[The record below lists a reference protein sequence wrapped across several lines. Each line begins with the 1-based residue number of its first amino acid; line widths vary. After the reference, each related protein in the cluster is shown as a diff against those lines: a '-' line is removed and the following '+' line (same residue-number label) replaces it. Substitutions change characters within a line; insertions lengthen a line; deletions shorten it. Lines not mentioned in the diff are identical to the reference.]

1 MSGEIWFF
9 FLMFGL
15 KVPVFGIGY
24 FLYRVLRAQEDEWEH
39 LGWDEGPP
47 TTAVAAVAAAAAA
60 PPPCRAPRGGP
71 ARKHA
76 PRRRP
81 LRAAAGRTLAP
92 VRRPA
97 PMRTR
102 APRPRMPQRPAPAL
116 SAT

>member
-1 MSGEIWFF
+1 MVVSSEVWFL

-24 FLYRVLRAQEDEWEH
+24 FLYRVMRAHEDEWEH
-39 LGWDEGPP
+39 LGWDEGPSDDDGGGGGGGGGSP
-47 TTAVAAVAAAAAA
+47 SPV
-60 PPPCRAPRGGP
+60 PAPRGGP
-71 ARKHA
+71 ARKHV

-81 LRAAAGRTLAP
+81 LRTAAGRTLAP

-102 APRPRMPQRPAPAL
+102 VPRRAPQRG
-116 SAT
+116 

>member
-1 MSGEIWFF
+1 VVVSGEIWFL

-24 FLYRVLRAQEDEWEH
+24 FLYKVMRAQEDEWEH

-47 TTAVAAVAAAAAA
+47 DDGGGGGGGGGSPSPV
-60 PPPCRAPRGGP
+60 PAPRGGP

-102 APRPRMPQRPAPAL
+102 VPRRSPQRP
-116 SAT
+116 